1 MAENDR
7 IVRLREDGKADLLD
21 GNEKVICADLDYS
34 DARERALNGPP
45 GGKRYTRLV
54 NGTLED
60 LT

>member
-1 MAENDR
+1 MMENDR
-7 IVRLREDGKADLLD
+7 IVRLRDDGTADLLD
-21 GNEKVICADLDYS
+21 GNEQVLCPGLDYN

-45 GGKRYTRLV
+45 GGKRYRLR